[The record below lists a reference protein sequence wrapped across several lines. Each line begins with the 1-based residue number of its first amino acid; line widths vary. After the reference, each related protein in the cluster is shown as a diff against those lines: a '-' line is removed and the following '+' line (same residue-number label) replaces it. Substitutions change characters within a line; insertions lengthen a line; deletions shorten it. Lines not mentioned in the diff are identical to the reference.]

1 MLQSNR
7 AGIEAMLRASGFRIE
22 AQPEAEVY
30 LCRTAPVPYGVG
42 AAYPA
47 RSKSGERGG
56 TR

>member
-1 MLQSNR
+1 
-7 AGIEAMLRASGFRIE
+7 MLRASGFRIE